1 MKSLLK
7 HFKGD
12 GLRAQLLKGAGGS
25 AGLQGINFLLAL
37 FSSVLLARN
46 LGPEN
51 YGIYAFVLSAIT
63 VLSLPSKAG
72 LPTLL
77 IRETAKNQL
86 HEEWG
91 LMRGLLML
99 SSKWALGYS
108 ILAIGLATIAVLWFS
123 GAELDYQDQAFLWA
137 LWLLPL
143 IGLEAVRSGTLRGLR
158 CVARAQVPELFIRPM
173 AIIVLVGGTLLLG
186 AELTSL
192 MAIQFNLVG
201 AFAAFLLGTY
211 FLSRTFPES
220 AAKAKPIY
228 TVKPWLA
235 SFFPLSLFV
244 GLRMLDSQ
252 MSILLLGLLGTNE
265 EVGLFRV
272 AATGAT
278 LVAFGLVAVNIAM
291 APHIARLYSAGE
303 MKSLQSIILMSTR
316 AVAAL
321 SFLVAFV
328 FFVWGEEIIALVFG
342 EEYKAAWMALVVLC
356 LGQLINVCA
365 GPVGQVLNM
374 TGNDKSTI
382 IGASLALVANL
393 ILAVMLIPLFGLT
406 GAAVGYSISM
416 AILNLVL
423 LVMVKKKVGINMF
436 LFAR

>member
-1 MKSLLK
+1 
-7 HFKGD
+7 
-12 GLRAQLLKGAGGS
+12 
-25 AGLQGINFLLAL
+25 
-37 FSSVLLARN
+37 
-46 LGPEN
+46 
-51 YGIYAFVLSAIT
+51 
-63 VLSLPSKAG
+63 
-72 LPTLL
+72 
-77 IRETAKNQL
+77 
-86 HEEWG
+86 
-91 LMRGLLML
+91 
-99 SSKWALGYS
+99 
-108 ILAIGLATIAVLWFS
+108 
-123 GAELDYQDQAFLWA
+123 
-137 LWLLPL
+137 
-143 IGLEAVRSGTLRGLR
+143 
-158 CVARAQVPELFIRPM
+158 
-173 AIIVLVGGTLLLG
+173 
-186 AELTSL
+186 
-192 MAIQFNLVG
+192 
-201 AFAAFLLGTY
+201 
-211 FLSRTFPES
+211 
-220 AAKAKPIY
+220 
-228 TVKPWLA
+228 
-235 SFFPLSLFV
+235 
-244 GLRMLDSQ
+244 
-252 MSILLLGLLGTNE
+252 
-265 EVGLFRV
+265 
-272 AATGAT
+272 
-278 LVAFGLVAVNIAM
+278 M

-303 MKSLQSIILMSTR
+303 MKSLKSIILISTR